1 MEIWPARPLASLLYP
16 RLTVCFTLITPVGLN
31 PVFLLPPRFPGCVAR
46 ARDIDSFGKSL
57 NGMGSGY
64 LTVTGLGQASCVRA
78 RGFIKLFDEFAAPI
92 LAAVGGRGR
101 TATAK
106 DAGFKYVCGL

>member
-1 MEIWPARPLASLLYP
+1 
-16 RLTVCFTLITPVGLN
+16 
-31 PVFLLPPRFPGCVAR
+31 
-46 ARDIDSFGKSL
+46 
-57 NGMGSGY
+57 MGSGY

-78 RGFIKLFDEFAAPI
+78 RGFIKLFDEFVAPI